1 MGKII
6 GIDLG
11 TTNSCVAVMEGGKP
25 TVIANAEGTRT
36 TPSVVAF
43 TKSGERLVGEP
54 AKRQAVTNSD
64 RTVSSIKRH
73 MGSDFRV
80 DIDAKKYSPQEISA
94 MILQFRV
101 DIDAKKYSPQEIS
114 AMILQKLKADA
125 EAYLGEKVTEAVI
138 TCPAYFNDA
147 QRQAT
152 KDAGKIAGMD
162 VKRIINEPTAA
173 ALAYGLDNE
182 KEQKIMVYDLGG
194 GTFDVSIIEIGD
206 GVIEVLATNGN
217 NRLGGDDFDQRITDY
232 MIQDFK
238 NKEGID
244 LGQDKMALQRLR
256 EAAEKAKKE
265 LSSATTTNIN
275 LPFITANETGP
286 KHFEMDLTKAKFDEL
301 TSDLVD
307 ATADPVRKALADAGV
322 TASELGKVLL
332 VGGSTRIPAVQDK
345 VRALTGKEPSK
356 TLNPDE
362 CVAIGAAI
370 QGGKL
375 AGDAG
380 AGDILLLDVTPLSLS
395 IETLG
400 GVATKLIERNTTI
413 PTKKSQIF
421 STAADNQT
429 AVDIHVVQGERQFAR
444 DNKTLGQFRLDG
456 IPPARRGVPQI
467 EVTFDIDANGIV
479 NVSAKD
485 LGTGK
490 EQHITIT
497 SGSNMSDEE
506 IDKAVKEAAEYEA
519 QDKKRKEGIDTKNDA
534 DAIVFQTEK
543 AMEEAGA
550 ALDASD
556 KAAVE
561 EDLKALKETIA
572 KCGDELTDDQI
583 NDLKAGREKLMAS
596 AQKLFEKLYQQQA
609 AQQQGQG
616 GPQPG
621 PGPEANAGG
630 SADDDVVDGD
640 FREV

>member
-1 MGKII
+1 MSKII

-25 TVIANAEGTRT
+25 TVIANTEGVRT
-36 TPSVVAF
+36 TPSIVAF
-43 TKSGERLVGEP
+43 TKTGERLVGEP
-54 AKRQAVTNSD
+54 AKRQAVTNAD
-64 RTVSSIKRH
+64 RTISSIKRH
-73 MGSDFRV
+73 MGTDYKV
-80 DIDAKKYSPQEISA
+80 DIDGKKYT
-94 MILQFRV
+94 
-101 DIDAKKYSPQEIS
+101 PQEIS
-114 AMILQKLKADA
+114 AMILQKLKEDA
-125 EAYLGEKVTEAVI
+125 ESYLGEKVTEAVI
-138 TCPAYFNDA
+138 TVPAYFNDA

-152 KDAGKIAGMD
+152 KDAGKIAGLD

-206 GVIEVLATNGN
+206 GVIEVLATNGDTH
-217 NRLGGDDFDQRITDY
+217 LGGDDFDNRITQW
-232 MIQDFK
+232 MIDEFK
-238 NKEGID
+238 KTEGVD
-244 LGQDKMALQRLR
+244 LSGDKMALQRLK

-275 LPFITANETGP
+275 LPFITATAEGP
-286 KHFEMDLTKAKFDEL
+286 KHLDMNLTRAKFDEL
-301 TSDLVD
+301 TSDLIER
-307 ATADPVRKALADAGV
+307 TAIPVQNALRDAGL
-322 TASELGKVLL
+322 TAAELSKVLL
-332 VGGSTRIPAVQDK
+332 VGGSTRMLSAQEK
-345 VRALTGKEPSK
+345 VKQLTGKEPSK
-356 TLNPDE
+356 SLNPDE

-395 IETLG
+395 IETMG

-413 PTKKSQIF
+413 PTKKSQVF

-429 AVDIHVVQGERQFAR
+429 AVDIHVVQGEREFAR

-456 IPPARRGVPQI
+456 ILPARRGVPQI

-497 SGSNMSDEE
+497 SGSNMSKDD
-506 IDKAVKEAAEYEA
+506 IDKAVKEAAAYEA
-519 QDKKRKEGIDTKNDA
+519 EDKKKKEAIDTRNEA
-534 DAIVFQTEK
+534 DSMVFQTEK
-543 AMEEAGA
+543 AMEEVGDKI
-550 ALDASD
+550 DAND

-561 EDLKALKETIA
+561 ADLNALKEAINKAPAEQMIDAQVEEIKAA
-572 KCGDELTDDQI
+572 K
-583 NDLKAGREKLMAS
+583 EKLMNS
-596 AQKLFEKLYQQQA
+596 AQKLFAKVYEQAQA
-609 AQQQGQG
+609 AQGAAGAQGQA
-616 GPQPG
+616 GPQ
-621 PGPEANAGG
+621 AGQ
-630 SADDDVVDGD
+630 SASQAGYGDDVVDGD
-640 FREV
+640 YKEV